1 MLHSYCINVSMR
13 SVRIVWTVL
22 FLLSVQVHTLH
33 ASPRFQHSD
42 FFSPDTY
49 VTQDEDYGYGNL
61 LDQWLLSRWSWLH
74 YWESRRF
81 EYLYG
86 AESVPAQVA
95 GKESAVV
102 LKGPDAELRASA
114 VAVLR
119 NALQDNRPL
128 TLRSAATLALGK
140 IADSE
145 AGECLAE
152 LTHDKKQQ
160 IRELA
165 WLGLG
170 LQETGAGRTRMVNPG
185 VLKEPETVAWIA
197 GAGLMKD
204 PPDEVMKLLFDLV
217 QQDKSIDV
225 SRMAFWALR
234 QQLPPGDASRE
245 TLSKLARYVML
256 RSQDTLMVG
265 EAMQLLGACR
275 DDESILKLRQ
285 IYTTPKEG
293 CLPSS
298 KFIWKEGHPRPGT
311 VFTSAF
317 HEELAGLRSAA
328 VLALSQY
335 ELPERHPDGRAAR
348 KALRS
353 LFDNPPRYG
362 EDSDLLKKPQRGQK
376 GWPTTGYVPFEIRF
390 AVLGLG
396 RIGYA
401 SDARII
407 IQELQSKTQDNFAG
421 IRSDSTYFQ
430 RRSYAALGLG
440 YYLQRNN
447 GQDTANNLS
456 TDTRSS
462 QDVPKDT
469 QDAIDEVIKALV
481 EVGSDPN
488 EPDNLRAACLL
499 ALGMSSSGDRKEEVR
514 TILRA
519 TPLSDQLVIAFGAMA
534 LAMLHADA
542 KEVIGLVEPMLQAQP
557 VTSLSVDDLLSRQFK
572 KDIGLK
578 PLVQFQAMIRALTMV
593 NNPDAVDLMRSHF
606 GRETWAS
613 MEIARGMRQ
622 CKAYDLATPLIQM
635 IQQYLDAPDA
645 PLPDNADANTDKAD
659 VNTDEAVVNTD
670 KKVEQPIKTIRL
682 RSAVIAVWCLGELLR
697 GDREDRLGRRMV
709 GDCNY
714 TLPFSPPELTIEED
728 EDRTVTH
735 VGFALDVDGKKTYL
749 LPVIPPRWNMWSP
762 KDISFYRSKA
772 MFNRF
777 RCYADPLLFEMYIPC
792 WFPPNRAGNE
802 YVAIRRY

>member
-1 MLHSYCINVSMR
+1 MSHSYCINVSMR
-13 SVRIVWTVL
+13 SVSIVWTAL
-22 FLLSVQVHTLH
+22 FLLLVQVHALY
-33 ASPRFQHSD
+33 ANPFNLNPYSD
-42 FFSPDTY
+42 RTGDTY
-49 VTQDEDYGYGNL
+49 LVQGEDYGYGNL
-61 LDQWLLSRWSWLH
+61 SDQWLLSRWSWLH

-81 EYLYG
+81 EYLSG

-95 GKESAVV
+95 GNESAVV
-102 LKGPDAELRASA
+102 LKGPNEELRASA

-119 NALQDNRPL
+119 NALQDNRPRA
-128 TLRSAATLALGK
+128 LRSAATLALGK

-145 AGECLAE
+145 AGECLVE

-170 LQETGAGRTRMVNPG
+170 LQDAGAGRTRMMNPG
-185 VLKEPETVAWIA
+185 MLKEPETVAWIA

-204 PPDEVMKLLFDLV
+204 PPDEVMKLLFELV

-225 SRMAFWALR
+225 SRMALWALR

-245 TLSKLARYVML
+245 TLSKLARYIML

-285 IYTTPKEG
+285 IYTRPKQG

-298 KFIWKEGHPRPGT
+298 KFIWKRGHPRPGAV
-311 VFTSAF
+311 VFTGYY
-317 HEELAGLRSAA
+317 EELAGLRSAA
-328 VLALSQY
+328 ALALSQY

-353 LFDNPPRYG
+353 LFDNPPRIG
-362 EDSDLLKKPQRGQK
+362 SVSDLTKKSQRGK
-376 GWPTTGYVPFEIRF
+376 EGWPSNGVVSFEIRF

-407 IQELQSKTQDNFAG
+407 IQELRAKTLDNPIG
-421 IRSDSTYFQ
+421 IPFDSTYFQ

-447 GQDTANNLS
+447 GQD
-456 TDTRSS
+456 
-462 QDVPKDT
+462 VPKDT
-469 QDAIDEVIKALV
+469 QDEIDEALKALV

-499 ALGMSSSGDRKEEVR
+499 ALGMSGSADRKEEVR

-519 TPLSDQLVIAFGAMA
+519 TPLRDRLVIAFGAMA
-534 LAMLHADA
+534 LAMLHTDA
-542 KEVIGLVEPMLQAQP
+542 QEVIGLVEPMLQTQP
-557 VTSLSVDDLLSRQFK
+557 VASLNLDDLLSRRFK
-572 KDIGLK
+572 KTIGLK
-578 PLVQFQAMIRALTMV
+578 KLVQFQAMIRALTMV

-613 MEIARGMRQ
+613 MEIVRGMRQ
-622 CKAYDLATPLIQM
+622 CHAYDLAAPLTQM
-635 IQQYLDAPDA
+635 IQQYLDTPDT

-659 VNTDEAVVNTD
+659 VSTDEMDANTD
-670 KKVEQPIKTIRL
+670 KKVKQPIKTIRL

-697 GDREDRLGRRMV
+697 GDSEDRLGRRML

-714 TLPFSPPELTIEED
+714 TLPFSPRALTREQ
-728 EDRTVTH
+728 DRTVSH
-735 VGFALDVDGKKTYL
+735 VGFELDYDGMNTYL
-749 LPVIPPRWNMWSP
+749 LPVIPPHWNMWTP
-762 KDISFYRSKA
+762 KIDPFYHTKA

-777 RCYADPLLFEMYIPC
+777 RCYADPLLFEMYIPL
-792 WFPPNRAGNE
+792 WAQKPSRAGF
-802 YVAIRRY
+802 VAYWRF